1 MRTMRG
7 KREKKE
13 EKEEKEKEENRYVSV
28 DFRDTHLKNEVEREH
43 QAC

>member
-13 EKEEKEKEENRYVSV
+13 EKEEKENRYVSV